1 MGKSTDMSE
10 RAAAQHCPYCAD
22 TNLWPLEEGWECR
35 SCLRSFAVTYLGMVQ
50 PHGSTRP
57 SDGPQPVAGADG

>member
-1 MGKSTDMSE
+1 MPTD
-10 RAAAQHCPYCAD
+10 APLCPDCGQPGSMA
-22 TNLWPLEEGWECR
+22 LAGPEEGWECR
-35 SCLRSFAVTYLGMVQ
+35 SCLRAFAVTYLGMVQ